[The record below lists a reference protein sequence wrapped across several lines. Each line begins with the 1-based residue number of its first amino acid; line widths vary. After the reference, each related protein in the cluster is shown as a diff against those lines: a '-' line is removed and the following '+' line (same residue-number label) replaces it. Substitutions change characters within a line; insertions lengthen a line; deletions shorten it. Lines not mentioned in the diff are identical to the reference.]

1 MVLWKH
7 SLSWRN
13 NMMPWKTL
21 SRSTL
26 LDTGKFLKVESHK
39 VELPGGQIIEDWP
52 WVIIPDYVNVVA
64 VTPDQEFICFRQVK
78 YAVEGTS
85 LAVVGGIIDPGEE
98 AIDAAKR
105 ELREETGFEAP
116 RWIALGEYSVDAN
129 RGAGKGNLF
138 LALSAAK
145 VCEPQSDD
153 LEEQELLFM
162 RRDEVLSALKAGDF
176 KVLSWAAA
184 LAIALIRLSDL
195 EDAGP

>member
-1 MVLWKH
+1 M
-7 SLSWRN
+7 
-13 NMMPWKTL
+13 
-21 SRSTL
+21 L
-26 LDTGKFLKVESHK
+26 LDTGKFLKVENHRI
-39 VELPGGQIIEDWP
+39 ELPDGQVIENWP

-64 VTPDQEFICFRQVK
+64 VTVEQRFICFRQVK

-85 LAVVGGIIDPGEE
+85 LAVVGGIIDPGESP
-98 AIDAAKR
+98 IDAAKR
-105 ELREETGFEAP
+105 ELREETGFEAH

-129 RGAGKGNLF
+129 RGVGKGNLF
-138 LALSAAK
+138 LALGAIK

-184 LAIALIRLSDL
+184 LALALIRLSDL
-195 EDAGP
+195 DSAGMRNSA

>member
-13 NMMPWKTL
+13 NMIPWKTL

-26 LDTGKFLKVESHK
+26 LDTGKFLKVESHI
-39 VELPGGQIIEDWP
+39 VELPDGQIIEDWP

-78 YAVEGTS
+78 YAVEGAS
-85 LAVVGGIIDPGEE
+85 LAVVGGIIDPGEN

-116 RWIALGEYSVDAN
+116 RWIALGEYRVDAN

-138 LALSAAK
+138 LALSATK

-162 RRDEVLSALKAGDF
+162 RRDEVLSALKAGEF

-184 LAIALIRLSDL
+184 LALALIRLGDL
-195 EDAGP
+195 DRAGM